1 MIYKRSI
8 HKKVVKETLECQA
21 WTGKSGPP
29 FMAVLMGA
37 PEKINLMKKERKMSN
52 HYWSNMAFG

>member
-29 FMAVLMGA
+29 YLVVLMGA
-37 PEKINLMKKERKMSN
+37 PEKIKLRKKNVETLLEQHS
-52 HYWSNMAFG
+52 F